1 MTARVPVTT
10 PDAPPLVGSYSQAT
24 RAGAMVYISG
34 QTPRTIDGQ
43 RLTGASFAEQATRA
57 LDNLHAVARAA
68 GLSLHD
74 AVKVNVYLRWPED
87 AAAFDALYR
96 PYVAEPYPARSLTI
110 SPFTAFDVE
119 IDAILLDPKV

>member
-1 MTARVPVTT
+1 MTRLAVVTK
-10 PDAPPLVGSYSQAT
+10 DAPPPAGSYSQAM
-24 RAGAMVYISG
+24 RSGAMVYISG
-34 QTPRTIDGQ
+34 QTPRNIDGQ

-57 LDNLHAVARAA
+57 LDNPDAVARAA
-68 GLSLHD
+68 GLSLRD
-74 AVKVNVYLRWPED
+74 AIKVNVYLRRPED

-96 PYVAEPYPARSLTI
+96 PYVAEPHPARSLTI